1 MEAEGGYSNND
12 EVLLLAVVP
21 SRNYFVV
28 KDGLREIDKDM
39 FFLVC
44 DSYEVSE
51 KGDFS

>member
-1 MEAEGGYSNND
+1 MDIRKFEG
-12 EVLLLAVVP
+12 L
-21 SRNYFVV
+21 V
-28 KDGLREIDKDM
+28 KEIDKNM

>member
-1 MEAEGGYSNND
+1 MEAEGGYSKND
-12 EVLLLAVVP
+12 ESLLLAVVP
-21 SRNYFVV
+21 SKSYFIV
-28 KDGLREIDKDM
+28 KDGLKEIDNKM

>member
-1 MEAEGGYSNND
+1 MLPVSVMSPVSVISPVSPVAKVVNGD
-12 EVLLLAVVP
+12 LL
-21 SRNYFVV
+21 
-28 KDGLREIDKDM
+28 KEIDKNM